1 MRKNQEVA
9 DERRMIIQA
18 LVSADSRNNWII
30 FVVVIVS
37 GFVIYANVA
46 LFTDMIQSVATN
58 INTVVNNTSK
68 NMSLLTQVL
77 IEDQRTGSIT
87 LNQAVDNQTR
97 AFVAASDNQTDAFII
112 AVGNFTDIIS
122 DYSIQNDK
130 NLKSIKDLVSDIYNN
145 SLVENQI
152 SNTSP

>member
-1 MRKNQEVA
+1 MKKDQEVA